1 MQQSVPLH
9 LRRSATCMVD
19 VVALEGDHIART
31 IEIDAPIVVAVT
43 GGRVVRL
50 TVDEGVGDGDAVVGL
65 CTQNNVL
72 TADTCGLFISVR
84 LYFFSR

>member
-9 LRRSATCMVD
+9 LRRPATCMVD
-19 VVALEGDHIART
+19 VVALKGDHVART
-31 IEIDAPIVVAVT
+31 IEIDAPVVVPVT

-72 TADTCGLFISVR
+72 TADTGGLFMSIR
-84 LYFFSR
+84 FYFFSG